1 MSEKDYVTPSQG
13 IIIQKD
19 GSFDINKLYKN
30 ISMWYF
36 RRDYDFTEKEN
47 SNKTGSSGS
56 EVKLILQGERKVD
69 SYVKFHTD
77 MVIEAF
83 KYKEG
88 KGKLRIN
95 VYAYL
100 ELDYENKWENNA
112 LNKFL
117 RHIYNKVI
125 IKSKIKSYYEAKVYE
140 ETLELSKIIKS
151 SIGLLA

>member
-36 RRDYDFTEKEN
+36 RRNYDFTEKEN
-47 SNKTGSSGS
+47 SNKIGSSGS
-56 EVKLILQGERKVD
+56 EVKLILQGDRKVD
-69 SYVKFHTD
+69 SYVKFHAD

-83 KYKEG
+83 KYKDG

-100 ELDYENKWENNA
+100 ELDYDNKWENNA